1 ATNPLL
7 HELLY
12 QIINPKTMSKHV
24 LQLNDKISA
33 NSNSKGGPEF
43 WGLTEKVYTSYPFAS
58 KISFARCLISSWS
71 SKMNTLAIL

>member
-43 WGLTEKVYTSYPFAS
+43 WGLTMIRKFYINIYVIRSRIIGNVEVSV
-58 KISFARCLISSWS
+58 LIV
-71 SKMNTLAIL
+71 